1 METISSKVSNKIGW
15 LVTPILLNIV
25 LEFLARKIKQKKEI
39 KWMDRCKEEVKLLL
53 FANDPI
59 LKRP

>member
-1 METISSKVSNKIGW
+1 
-15 LVTPILLNIV
+15 V